1 MVATNLGNMGKTRIY
16 ELAKELGLENKAV
29 LELCQR
35 LEIEGKRSHSN
46 SLDDGEAEKIRRF
59 VIRQA
64 VSGKKRGEEVTR
76 ADGTREKRMGN
87 VIRRR
92 KRSEEEVAAE
102 EAAEAEKAKVKEQEA
117 ALVDSGA
124 ASIDIERNVGEAG
137 EQLTRKDALAQAN
150 SIFSAQP
157 EASAEPVE
165 AVQEEQKEELEEEP
179 EAAPVEA
186 AKEEELVEEAD
197 PPLEVKAEEKSPDK
211 PEGVKLG
218 PKVLGRIDLPKKP
231 EPEPKEEKE
240 SKSSPEEAA
249 PKEASSRGGK
259 GKKKGHAGGG
269 QAEESARS
277 RQRKKRKQVLSK
289 VDLLDYDDERDAWR
303 VKRDKRS
310 KRGAGG
316 AGAGRDASSAGRDS
330 ITGASKKVIKIDS
343 EISVGDLA
351 KAMGAKANQL
361 ILQLMNLGVTASI
374 SQLVDFDTAT
384 LVASEAGFTVINTG
398 RDEEAFLEALK
409 EDKDESALVTRPPVV
424 TVMGHVDHGKTSL
437 LDAIRETSVTEREA
451 GGITQ
456 HIGAYMVDG
465 PSGGH
470 ITFLD
475 TPGHEAFTAMR
486 SRGAQVTDVVVLVV
500 AADDGVMPQTIEAI
514 NHAKAAEVPI
524 IVAINKIDL
533 EGANVERIRN
543 ELSEHGLVPE
553 DWGGDTILV
562 PVSAHTKEGID
573 LLLENLVL
581 QSELLELKADPERL
595 AVGAVLE
602 SKLEKGRGTVIS
614 VLVQS
619 GTLKKGDPF
628 VAGTVFGRVR
638 ALIDHE
644 GNQLEEVGPSTPVE
658 ILGGSGSASA
668 GDEFYVLESDA
679 EAREISDARVQRQ
692 RLKETSVAAGAG
704 VGRSLTLESFAEMV
718 RQGDAKDL
726 PVIVKAD
733 VQGSVEAISAALQR
747 LSNDEVTVKIIHEG
761 VGAISEND
769 IQLSI
774 ASQAL
779 VVGFSVRGDTRATH
793 LAERE
798 GIEILYSR
806 VIYEIVESVEK
817 AVKGMLEPKFREAH
831 LGRVEVR
838 ETFKVPRLGVIAGS
852 YVLEGNVIR
861 GSNVR
866 LLRDSKV
873 VFEGKMA
880 SLKRFKDD
888 VKEVAAGYECGI
900 GLEGYSDIKNGDI
913 LEVYKIE
920 QVTE

>member
-1 MVATNLGNMGKTRIY
+1 MGKTRIY

-46 SLDDGEAEKIRRF
+46 SLDENEAEKIRRF

-92 KRSEEEVAAE
+92 KRSEDEV
-102 EAAEAEKAKVKEQEA
+102 EAEKAQEAEKSKEQEA
-117 ALVDSGA
+117 AQADVGP
-124 ASIDIERNVGEAG
+124 SIEIEKDAGEAPD
-137 EQLTRKDALAQAN
+137 EQLSRKDALAKAD
-150 SIFSAQP
+150 SIFSAQTEAPIITEEKVP
-157 EASAEPVE
+157 EKQ
-165 AVQEEQKEELEEEP
+165 QEEQEQELAPEEPIPEEVAPEEEP
-179 EAAPVEA
+179 ASPEPE
-186 AKEEELVEEAD
+186 K
-197 PPLEVKAEEKSPDK
+197 KADK
-211 PEGVKLG
+211 PKEVKLG

-231 EPEPKEEKE
+231 EPKEEKQPE
-240 SKSSPEEAA
+240 VTPEETVSKDAA
-249 PKEASSRGGK
+249 SPRGGK
-259 GKKKGHAGGG
+259 GKKKGQSAAP
-269 QAEESARS
+269 QSEESLRS
-277 RQRKKRKQVLSK
+277 RQRKKRKQILRK
-289 VDLLDYDDERDAWR
+289 DDLLDYDDERDAWR

-310 KRGAGG
+310 KRSSSPGTGK
-316 AGAGRDASSAGRDS
+316 DASGVSREAA
-330 ITGASKKVIKIDS
+330 TGASKKVIKIDS

-351 KAMGAKANQL
+351 KAMGVKANQL

-384 LVASEAGFTVINTG
+384 LVASESGFTVVNTG

-409 EDKDESALVTRPPVV
+409 EDKDEDALVTRPPVV

-465 PSGGH
+465 PNGGH
-470 ITFLD
+470 ISFLD

-524 IVAINKIDL
+524 IVAVNKIDL
-533 EGANVERIRN
+533 EGANIDRIRN
-543 ELSEHGLVPE
+543 ELSEHELVPE
-553 DWGGDTILV
+553 DWGGDTIIV

-581 QSELLELKADPERL
+581 QAELLELKADPNRL

-614 VLVQS
+614 VLIQS

-644 GNQLEEVGPSTPVE
+644 GKQLEEAGPSTPVE

-692 RLKETSVAAGAG
+692 RLKETSVAAGADL
-704 VGRSLTLESFAEMV
+704 GRSLTLESFAEMV

-726 PVIVKAD
+726 PVIIKAD
-733 VQGSVEAISAALQR
+733 VQGSVEAVSAALQR

-774 ASQAL
+774 ASRAL
-779 VVGFSVRGDTRATH
+779 VVGFSVRGDSRATQ

-806 VIYEIVESVEK
+806 VIYELVEAVEK
-817 AVKGMLEPKFREAH
+817 AVKGMLEPKFKESR

-852 YVLEGNVIR
+852 YVLEGNVVR
-861 GSNVR
+861 GSSVR

-873 VFEGKMA
+873 VFEGRMA

-913 LEVYKIE
+913 LEVFKVE